1 MQKISSGIGSFDRL
15 IDSFYIGDNV
25 VWEVDSGAPYKVF
38 LQNFIR
44 QSFDDSQKIIYISFN
59 RSPQSIL
66 KSIKDFLNPEH
77 FTLVDGFTS
86 GKGKNDKTFARFYE
100 TPSDINIVKIDDPKS
115 IEQFTR
121 SLNAIEDSLAPGARY
136 IFDSLTG
143 MQDLWSDENSTYKFF
158 TYMCP
163 RLYDLDTVAYWIL
176 DKEAHS
182 QKFKANLRHIT
193 QVAIELYERRDMLY
207 MKALKLDRS
216 HDREAFKPHIYEINE
231 GNVIIS
237 LLKKEPILEIGS
249 RLKDM
254 RTRRGMS
261 QKELAD
267 SVDVSPSFISQV
279 ENNQI
284 SPSLS
289 SFVLLCNALGES
301 PAVLLDDKS
310 SKKSS
315 WLIKQ
320 RNGSTRPILKEEGLS
335 VFNVGGNGA
344 YPRSS
349 VANIAVLEPH
359 ALLRKHFLLH
369 KGKEFIHVLKGE
381 VSLIVNGV
389 EESIGAG
396 DSVFLKDEIPSLWKN
411 EMAEPAELLIMYM

>member
-1 MQKISSGIGSFDRL
+1 VQKISSGIKSFDRL
-15 IDSFYIGDNV
+15 IDFFYIGDNV

-38 LQNFIR
+38 LQKFIR
-44 QSFDDSQKIIYISFN
+44 QSFDDAQKIIYISFN

-66 KSIKDFLNPEH
+66 KTVRDFLNPEH
-77 FTLVDGFTS
+77 FVLVDCFTS
-86 GKGKNDKTFARFYE
+86 GKGKNDKTFAKFYE
-100 TPSDINIVKIDDPKS
+100 NPSDINIVKIDDPKS
-115 IEQFTR
+115 IEQFSQ
-121 SLNAIEDSLAPGARY
+121 SLNVIEDSLPPGARY

-193 QVAIELYERRDMLY
+193 QVAIELYERREMLY

-231 GNVIIS
+231 GNVNIS
-237 LLKKEPILEIGS
+237 LLKKELSLEIGS
-249 RLKDM
+249 RIREI

-267 SVDVSPSFISQV
+267 KVDVSPSFISQV

-284 SPSLS
+284 SPSLT
-289 SFVLLCNALGES
+289 SFVQLCNTLGTT
-301 PAVLLDDKS
+301 PAALLDDKPE
-310 SKKSS
+310 KRSS
-315 WLIKQ
+315 WLIRQ
-320 RNGSTRPILKEEGLS
+320 RNGSSRPIFNEKGLS
-335 VFNVGGNGA
+335 VFNMTGNGTYSRA
-344 YPRSS
+344 S
-349 VANIAVLEPH
+349 VANFAVIEPH
-359 ALLRKHFLLH
+359 TQIKKHFQLH
-369 KGKEFIHVLKGE
+369 KGKEFIHVLKGQ
-381 VSLIVNGV
+381 VSVIVNG
-389 EESIGAG
+389 EEELVVAG
-396 DSVFLKDEIPSLWKN
+396 DSIFLKDEIPSLWKN
-411 EMAEPAELLIMYM
+411 EMEEPAELLIVYI

>member
-1 MQKISSGIGSFDRL
+1 MQKISSGIESFDRL

-25 VWEVDSGAPYKVF
+25 VWEVDSGVPYKVF

-66 KSIKDFLNPEH
+66 KSVKNFLNPEH
-77 FTLVDGFTS
+77 FILVDCFTS

-115 IEQFTR
+115 IEQFTQ
-121 SLNAIEDSLAPGARY
+121 SLNAIEDSLPPGARY

-163 RLYDLDTVAYWIL
+163 RLFDLDTVAYWIL

-193 QVAIELYERRDMLY
+193 QVAIELYERREMLY

-216 HDREAFKPHIYEINE
+216 HNREAFKPHIYEINE

-237 LLKKEPILEIGS
+237 LLKKELSLEIGS

-267 SVDVSPSFISQV
+267 KVDVSPSFISQV

-284 SPSLS
+284 SPSLI
-289 SFVLLCNALGES
+289 SFVQLCNALGES
-301 PAVLLDDKS
+301 PAALLDDKPS
-310 SKKSS
+310 IKSG
-315 WLIKQ
+315 WLIRQ
-320 RNGSTRPILKEEGLS
+320 RNGSSRPLLKEDGLS
-335 VFNVGGNGA
+335 VFNVSGSGA
-344 YPRSS
+344 YPRDS

-359 ALLRKHFLLH
+359 ALIKKHLLLH
-369 KGKEFIHVLKGE
+369 KGKEFIHVLKGQ
-381 VSLIVNGV
+381 VTVIVDGV

-411 EMAEPAELLIMYM
+411 EMEEPAELLIIYI

>member
-1 MQKISSGIGSFDRL
+1 VQKISSGIQSFDRL
-15 IDSFYIGDNV
+15 IDSFYTGDNV

-38 LQNFIR
+38 LQKFIR
-44 QSFDDSQKIIYISFN
+44 QSFNDSQKIIYVSFN

-77 FTLVDGFTS
+77 FVLVDCFTS
-86 GKGKNDKTFARFYE
+86 GKGKNDKTFARFHE
-100 TPSDINIVKIDDPKS
+100 TPSVIKIIKIDDPKS
-115 IEQFTR
+115 IEQFTHA
-121 SLNAIEDSLAPGARY
+121 LNAIEDSLPPGARY

-193 QVAIELYERRDMLY
+193 QVVIELYERR
-207 MKALKLDRS
+207 
-216 HDREAFKPHIYEINE
+216 E
-231 GNVIIS
+231 
-237 LLKKEPILEIGS
+237 
-249 RLKDM
+249 M

-267 SVDVSPSFISQV
+267 KVDVSPSFISQI

-284 SPSLS
+284 SPSLI
-289 SFVLLCNALGES
+289 SFVQLCNAIGES
-301 PAVLLDDKS
+301 PAALLDDKPA
-310 SKKSS
+310 KKSG
-315 WLIKQ
+315 WLIRQ
-320 RNGSTRPILKEEGLS
+320 RNGSSRPLLKEDGLS
-335 VFNVGGNGA
+335 VFHLSVNGS
-344 YPRSS
+344 YPGDS
-349 VANIAVLEPH
+349 VANIAVLAPRT
-359 ALLRKHFLLH
+359 LIRKHFLLH

-381 VSLIVNGV
+381 VSLIVDGV
-389 EESIGAG
+389 EESVGAG
-396 DSVFLKDEIPSLWKN
+396 DSVFLRDEVPSLWKN
-411 EMAEPAELLIMYM
+411 ELEEPAELLIIYL